1 MLRRTFPQGVAFTIF
16 FIVISPLMIPLLGG
30 LAPGTSGLRAAAFG
44 AQIEAPRK
52 ALRVLFIGNSY
63 TYLNNLPGILEK
75 IAAAESEGPAIET
88 EGSLSGGKTLQWH
101 WEQGK
106 ALEAI
111 RKGGWDFVVIQE
123 LSTLGYGTPKGGTP
137 RIHDPA
143 AYFKYATLFD
153 EEIRKAGARTVLYAT
168 WARDGYPE
176 QQRRL
181 DDAFVQ
187 FARKVKAGIV
197 PAGLAWTVT
206 RLEAPSIRLYTPDRS
221 HPTAAA
227 TYLNALLFY
236 QCLTGR
242 APYHA
247 PAVITGTAWNK
258 HQEVTLVNLTLSD
271 ALTLN
276 QIAQRVVAQEPL
288 RPVQ

>member
-1 MLRRTFPQGVAFTIF
+1 MRRRDVSARLVLALLF
-16 FIVISPLMIPLLGG
+16 FVSSAL
-30 LAPGTSGLRAAAFG
+30 F
-44 AQIEAPRK
+44 AQAEARPK
-52 ALRVLFIGNSY
+52 TLRVLFIGNSY
-63 TYLNNLPGILEK
+63 TYLNNLPGLLEK
-75 IAAAESEGPAIET
+75 IAAGEVSGPAIEA
-88 EGSLSGGKTLQWH
+88 EGSLSGGKSLEWH
-101 WEQGK
+101 WEQGQ
-106 ALEAI
+106 ALAAI
-111 RKGGWDFVVIQE
+111 RKGGWDFVVLQE
-123 LSTLGYGTPKGGTP
+123 FSTLSQQGPRGGAP
-137 RIHDPA
+137 RIGDPD
-143 AYFKYATLFD
+143 AYFKYATLFHD
-153 EEIRKAGARTVLYAT
+153 EIQKAGARTVVYAT

-187 FARKVKAGIV
+187 FARKVNAGIV

-221 HPTAAA
+221 HPTAAGS
-227 TYLNALLFY
+227 YLNALLFY

-242 APYHA
+242 PANHA
-247 PAVITGTAWNK
+247 PSVITGTDWNK
-258 HQEVTLVNLTLSD
+258 HEELTLVNLTLSD